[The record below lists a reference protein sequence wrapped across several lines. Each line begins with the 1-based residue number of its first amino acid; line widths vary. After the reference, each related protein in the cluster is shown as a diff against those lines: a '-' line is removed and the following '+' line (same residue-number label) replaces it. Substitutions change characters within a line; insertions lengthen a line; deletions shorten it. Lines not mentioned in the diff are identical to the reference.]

1 MVSVQ
6 LAGRIH
12 FGQKLQGIA
21 KVLGRRFRNWAK
33 TGAGAT
39 VERTA
44 SLGAAASIRD
54 RAPLDRPSSYRPHW
68 WIPPNAAV

>member
-1 MVSVQ
+1 VFR
-6 LAGRIH
+6 G
-12 FGQKLQGIA
+12 
-21 KVLGRRFRNWAK
+21 RFRGWAK
-33 TGAGAT
+33 AGAGAT

>member
-6 LAGRIH
+6 LARRIH
-12 FGQKLQGIA
+12 FDQQLEGIA
-21 KVLGRRFRNWAK
+21 KVLRGRFRGWAK
-33 TGAGAT
+33 AGAGAT